1 MDTARAVND
10 RRDMPTRDTH
20 DFLQMRLESAFRI
33 LPRTAKGRFGGA
45 KRTFVVTPQNGGFL
59 LSATQRPR
67 IRKTFPER
75 LSGASC
81 SPCQGPASSTSPS
94 SRLDFF
100 AHESIAVGEARRG
113 GLTVAAPALPGHGL
127 SSVRAPDRPVSEPK
141 EKVHGK
147 ACKEKPDRRRHRR

>member
-1 MDTARAVND
+1 MSSKPNFRPPPYQDVAAERGQGLLTGAWFQMGND
-10 RRDMPTRDTH
+10 RN
-20 DFLQMRLESAFRI
+20 
-33 LPRTAKGRFGGA
+33 GGA
-45 KRTFVVTPQNGGFL
+45 KRKFVVTPPNGGFW
-59 LSATQRPR
+59 LSATRRPQ
-67 IRKTFPER
+67 IRKIFPER